1 MSIYDSERR
10 YRRRMWGGVIRL
22 IVFVGIVLATAMTA
36 YEFGAEDIEGQRRL
50 HQEQLLE
57 FEQARNA
64 SEQEAANLRVAVEKA
79 KLAVA
84 EWERRY
90 EADVP
95 TGVRQKLLELVTER
109 LDAGIDPERLAFL
122 ITAAEDKR
130 DCEAVETKRFLV
142 KTPIYDGANTSV
154 TFANE
159 AVAVT
164 GTGESETTDAGL
176 PQAWYD
182 PNKSVTLVFT
192 RIDGQRT
199 EVSGILPLQQSVV
212 HDGVEHHF
220 IVKPGARGFAQVAAE
235 RCAYP

>member
-10 YRRRMWGGVIRL
+10 YRRRMWGGLIRF
-22 IVFVGIVLATAMTA
+22 IIYIGIVLATAMTA

-57 FEQARNA
+57 FEQARSV

-90 EADVP
+90 DADVP
-95 TGVRQKLLELVTER
+95 TGRRKELLDLVSER
-109 LDAGIDPERLAFL
+109 LAAGVDPERLAFL
-122 ITAAEDKR
+122 IRAAEEKR
-130 DCEAVETKRFLV
+130 DCEEVETKRFLV
-142 KTPIYDGANTSV
+142 RTPLYDGANTSV

-164 GTGESETTDAGL
+164 GSGESETTANGL

-182 PNKSVTLVFT
+182 PQKPVTLLFT

-199 EVSGILPLQQSVV
+199 EVSGLLPLQQSVI

-220 IVKPGARGFAQVAAE
+220 LVKPGARGFAQVAAE

>member
-1 MSIYDSERR
+1 MSLYDSERR
-10 YRRRMWGGVIRL
+10 YRRRVWGGVIRFL
-22 IVFVGIVLATAMTA
+22 IFVGVVVATAMTA

-57 FEQARNA
+57 FEQARSA
-64 SEQEAANLRVAVEKA
+64 AEQDAANLRVEVEKA
-79 KLAVA
+79 RLAVQ

-95 TGVRQKLLELVTER
+95 TGVRLDLLALVNER
-109 LDAGIDPERLAFL
+109 LEAGVDPERLAFL
-122 ITAAEDKR
+122 IRAAEDKR

-142 KTPIYDGANTSV
+142 RTPLYGGANTSV

-159 AVAVT
+159 AVSVT
-164 GTGESETTDAGL
+164 GVGESETTETGL
-176 PQAWYD
+176 PQAWFD
-182 PNKSVTLVFT
+182 PEKPVSLVFT

-199 EVSGILPLQQSVV
+199 EISGILPLQQSVV

-220 IVKPGARGFAQVAAE
+220 LVRPGARGFAQVAAE

>member
-1 MSIYDSERR
+1 MSLYDSERR
-10 YRRRMWGGVIRL
+10 YRRRVWGGVIRFL
-22 IVFVGIVLATAMTA
+22 ILVGVVVATAMTA

-57 FEQARNA
+57 FEQARSA
-64 SEQEAANLRVAVEKA
+64 AEQEAANLRVEVEKA
-79 KLAVA
+79 RLAVE

-95 TGVRQKLLELVTER
+95 TGDRLVLLGLVSEP
-109 LDAGIDPERLAFL
+109 LEAGVDPERLAFL
-122 ITAAEDKR
+122 IKAAEDKR
-130 DCEAVETKRFLV
+130 DCEEVETKRFLV
-142 KTPIYDGANTSV
+142 RTPLYDGANTSV

-164 GTGESETTDAGL
+164 GSGESETTDAGL

-182 PNKSVTLVFT
+182 PEKPVSLVFT
-192 RIDGQRT
+192 RIDGQTT
-199 EVSGILPLQQSVV
+199 EISGTLPLQQSVV

-220 IVKPGARGFAQVAAE
+220 LVRPGARGFAQVAAE

>member
-1 MSIYDSERR
+1 MSLYDSERR
-10 YRRRMWGGVIRL
+10 YRRRVWGGLVRFVI
-22 IVFVGIVLATAMTA
+22 FVGVVVAAAMTA

-57 FEQARNA
+57 FEQARSA
-64 SEQEAANLRVAVEKA
+64 AEQEAANLRVEVEKA
-79 KLAVA
+79 RLAVE

-95 TGVRQKLLELVTER
+95 TGDRLALLGLVSER
-109 LDAGIDPERLAFL
+109 LAAGVDPERLAFL
-122 ITAAEDKR
+122 IKAAEDKR
-130 DCEAVETKRFLV
+130 DCEEVETKRFLV
-142 KTPIYDGANTSV
+142 RTPLYDGANTSV

-164 GTGESETTDAGL
+164 GSGESETTDAGL

-182 PNKSVTLVFT
+182 PEKPVSLVFT

-199 EVSGILPLQQSVV
+199 EISGTLPLQQSVV

-220 IVKPGARGFAQVAAE
+220 LIRPGARGFAQVAAE

>member
-1 MSIYDSERR
+1 MSLYDSERR
-10 YRRRMWGGVIRL
+10 YRRRVWGGLVRFVI
-22 IVFVGIVLATAMTA
+22 FVGVVVAAAMTA

-57 FEQARNA
+57 FEQARSA
-64 SEQEAANLRVAVEKA
+64 AEQEAANLRVEVEKA
-79 KLAVA
+79 RLAVE

-95 TGVRQKLLELVTER
+95 TGDRLALLGLVSER
-109 LDAGIDPERLAFL
+109 LAAGVDPERLAFL
-122 ITAAEDKR
+122 IKAAEDKR
-130 DCEAVETKRFLV
+130 DCEEVETKRFLV
-142 KTPIYDGANTSV
+142 RTPLYDGANTSV

-164 GTGESETTDAGL
+164 GSGESETTDTGL

-182 PNKSVTLVFT
+182 PEKPVSLVFT

-199 EVSGILPLQQSVV
+199 EISGTLPLQQSVV

-220 IVKPGARGFAQVAAE
+220 LIRPGARGFAQVAAE

>member
-1 MSIYDSERR
+1 MSLYDSERR
-10 YRRRMWGGVIRL
+10 YRRRVWGGLVRFVI
-22 IVFVGIVLATAMTA
+22 FVGVVVAAAMTA

-57 FEQARNA
+57 FEQARSA
-64 SEQEAANLRVAVEKA
+64 AEQEAANLRVEVEKA
-79 KLAVA
+79 RLAVE

-95 TGVRQKLLELVTER
+95 TGDRLALLGLVSER
-109 LDAGIDPERLAFL
+109 LEAGVDPERLAFL
-122 ITAAEDKR
+122 IKAAEDKR
-130 DCEAVETKRFLV
+130 DCEEVETKRFLV
-142 KTPIYDGANTSV
+142 RTPLYDGANTSV

-164 GTGESETTDAGL
+164 GSGESETTDAGL

-182 PNKSVTLVFT
+182 PEKPVSLVFT
-192 RIDGQRT
+192 RIDGQTT
-199 EVSGILPLQQSVV
+199 EISGTLPLQQSVV

-220 IVKPGARGFAQVAAE
+220 LVRPGARGFAQVAAE

>member
-1 MSIYDSERR
+1 MSLYDSERR
-10 YRRRMWGGVIRL
+10 YRRRVWGGLVRFVI
-22 IVFVGIVLATAMTA
+22 FVGVVVAAAMTA

-57 FEQARNA
+57 FEQARSA
-64 SEQEAANLRVAVEKA
+64 AEQEAANLRVEVEKA
-79 KLAVA
+79 RLAVE

-95 TGVRQKLLELVTER
+95 TGDRLALLGLVSER
-109 LDAGIDPERLAFL
+109 LAAGVDPERLAFL
-122 ITAAEDKR
+122 IKAAEDKR
-130 DCEAVETKRFLV
+130 DCEEVETKRFLV
-142 KTPIYDGANTSV
+142 RTPLYDGANTSV

-164 GTGESETTDAGL
+164 GSGESETTDAGL

-182 PNKSVTLVFT
+182 PEKPVSLVFT
-192 RIDGQRT
+192 RIDGQTT
-199 EVSGILPLQQSVV
+199 EISGTLPLQQSVV

-220 IVKPGARGFAQVAAE
+220 LVRPGARGFAQVAAE

>member
-1 MSIYDSERR
+1 MSLYDSERR
-10 YRRRMWGGVIRL
+10 YRRRVWGGVIRFL
-22 IVFVGIVLATAMTA
+22 ILVGVVVATAMTA

-57 FEQARNA
+57 FEQARSA
-64 SEQEAANLRVAVEKA
+64 AEQEAANLRVEVEKA
-79 KLAVA
+79 RLAVE

-95 TGVRQKLLELVTER
+95 TGGRLALLGLVSER
-109 LDAGIDPERLAFL
+109 LAAGVDPERLAFL
-122 ITAAEDKR
+122 IKAAEDKR
-130 DCEAVETKRFLV
+130 DCEEVETKRFLV
-142 KTPIYDGANTSV
+142 RTPLYDGANTSV

-164 GTGESETTDAGL
+164 GSGESETTDAGL

-182 PNKSVTLVFT
+182 PEKPVSLVFT
-192 RIDGQRT
+192 RIDGQTT
-199 EVSGILPLQQSVV
+199 EISGTLPLQQSVV

-220 IVKPGARGFAQVAAE
+220 LVRPGARGFAQVAAE

>member
-1 MSIYDSERR
+1 MSLYDSERR
-10 YRRRMWGGVIRL
+10 YRRRVWGGLVRFVI
-22 IVFVGIVLATAMTA
+22 FVGVVVAAAMTA

-57 FEQARNA
+57 FEQARSA
-64 SEQEAANLRVAVEKA
+64 AEQEAANLRVEVEKA
-79 KLAVA
+79 RLAVE

-95 TGVRQKLLELVTER
+95 TGDRLELLGLVSER
-109 LDAGIDPERLAFL
+109 LAAGVDPERLAFL
-122 ITAAEDKR
+122 IKAAEDKR
-130 DCEAVETKRFLV
+130 DCEEVETKRFLV
-142 KTPIYDGANTSV
+142 RTPLYDGANTSV

-164 GTGESETTDAGL
+164 GSGESETTDAGL

-182 PNKSVTLVFT
+182 PEKPVSLVFT
-192 RIDGQRT
+192 RIDGQTT
-199 EVSGILPLQQSVV
+199 EISGTLPLQQSVV

-220 IVKPGARGFAQVAAE
+220 LVRPGARGFAQVAAE

>member
-1 MSIYDSERR
+1 MSLYDSERR
-10 YRRRMWGGVIRL
+10 YRRRMWGGVVRFVI
-22 IVFVGIVLATAMTA
+22 FVGVVLATAMTA

-57 FEQARNA
+57 FEQARSV

-90 EADVP
+90 AADVP
-95 TGVRQKLLELVTER
+95 TGDRKLMLDLVTER
-109 LDAGIDPERLAFL
+109 LESGVDPERLAFL
-122 ITAAEDKR
+122 INAAEEKR
-130 DCEAVETKRFLV
+130 ECEAVETKRFLV
-142 KTPIYDGANTSV
+142 KTPLYDGANTSV
-154 TFANE
+154 SFANE

-164 GTGESETTDAGL
+164 GTGESETTAAGL
-176 PQAWYD
+176 PQAWFD
-182 PNKSVTLVFT
+182 PKKPVSLVFT
-192 RIDGQRT
+192 RIDGQRS
-199 EVSGILPLQQSVV
+199 EISGVLPLQQSVV

-220 IVKPGARGFAQVAAE
+220 LVRPGARGFAQVAAE

>member
-1 MSIYDSERR
+1 MSLYDSERR
-10 YRRRMWGGVIRL
+10 YRRRVWGGVIRFL
-22 IVFVGIVLATAMTA
+22 ILVGVVVATAMTA

-57 FEQARNA
+57 FEQARSA
-64 SEQEAANLRVAVEKA
+64 AEQEAANLRVEVEKA
-79 KLAVA
+79 RLAVE

-95 TGVRQKLLELVTER
+95 TGDRLALLGLVSER
-109 LDAGIDPERLAFL
+109 LAAGVDPERLAFL
-122 ITAAEDKR
+122 IKAAEDKR
-130 DCEAVETKRFLV
+130 DCEEVETKRFLV
-142 KTPIYDGANTSV
+142 RTPLYDGANTSV

-164 GTGESETTDAGL
+164 GSGESETTDAGL

-182 PNKSVTLVFT
+182 PEKPVSLVFT
-192 RIDGQRT
+192 RIDGQTT
-199 EVSGILPLQQSVV
+199 EISGTLPLQQSVV

-220 IVKPGARGFAQVAAE
+220 LVRPGARGFAQVAAQ

>member
-1 MSIYDSERR
+1 MSLYDSERR
-10 YRRRMWGGVIRL
+10 YRRRVWGGVIRFL
-22 IVFVGIVLATAMTA
+22 ILVGVVVATAMTA

-57 FEQARNA
+57 FEQARSA
-64 SEQEAANLRVAVEKA
+64 AEQEAANLRVEVEKA
-79 KLAVA
+79 RLAVE

-95 TGVRQKLLELVTER
+95 TGDRLVLLGLVSER
-109 LDAGIDPERLAFL
+109 LEAGVDPERLAFL
-122 ITAAEDKR
+122 IKAAEDKR
-130 DCEAVETKRFLV
+130 DCEEVETKRFLV
-142 KTPIYDGANTSV
+142 RTPLYDGANTSV

-164 GTGESETTDAGL
+164 GSGESETTDAGL

-182 PNKSVTLVFT
+182 PEKPVSLVFT
-192 RIDGQRT
+192 RIDGQTT
-199 EVSGILPLQQSVV
+199 EISGTLPLQQSVV

-220 IVKPGARGFAQVAAE
+220 LVRPGARGFAQVAAE

>member
-1 MSIYDSERR
+1 MSLYDSERR
-10 YRRRMWGGVIRL
+10 YRRRVWGGLVRFVI
-22 IVFVGIVLATAMTA
+22 FVGVVVAAAMTA

-57 FEQARNA
+57 FEQARSA
-64 SEQEAANLRVAVEKA
+64 AEQEAANLRVEVEKA
-79 KLAVA
+79 RLAVE

-95 TGVRQKLLELVTER
+95 TGDRLALLGLVSER
-109 LDAGIDPERLAFL
+109 LAAGVDPERLAFL
-122 ITAAEDKR
+122 IKAAEDKR
-130 DCEAVETKRFLV
+130 DCEVVETKRFLV
-142 KTPIYDGANTSV
+142 RTPLYDGANTSV

-164 GTGESETTDAGL
+164 GSGESETTDAGL

-182 PNKSVTLVFT
+182 PEKPVSLVFT

-199 EVSGILPLQQSVV
+199 EISGTLPLQQSVV

-220 IVKPGARGFAQVAAE
+220 LIRPGARGFAQVAAE